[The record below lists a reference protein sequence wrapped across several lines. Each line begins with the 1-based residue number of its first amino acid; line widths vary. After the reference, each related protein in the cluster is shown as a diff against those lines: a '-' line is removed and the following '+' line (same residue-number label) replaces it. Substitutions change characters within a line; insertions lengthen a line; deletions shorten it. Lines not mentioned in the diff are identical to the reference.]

1 MSLYIGNSKVSPTVR
16 VTNANIEEITITPST
31 TSQVISSSSSIDGYA
46 PINVEAVT
54 ASIDPNLVP
63 ENIKE
68 GIVIL
73 GIRGTYT
80 GS

>member
-1 MSLYIGNSKVSPTVR
+1 MSLYIGNNKVTPTLK
-16 VTNANIEEITITPST
+16 VTEANIEEITIVPST
-31 TSQVISSSSSIDGYA
+31 TAQVITPGFEVNGYA

-68 GIVIL
+68 GIVVL